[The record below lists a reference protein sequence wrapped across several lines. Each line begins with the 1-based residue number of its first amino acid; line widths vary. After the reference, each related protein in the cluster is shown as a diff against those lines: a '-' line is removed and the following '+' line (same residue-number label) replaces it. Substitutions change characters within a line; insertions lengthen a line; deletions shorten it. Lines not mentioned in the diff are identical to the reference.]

1 MDRFALLVDAGYF
14 YAAGSDAAFGEPV
27 ARRELR
33 LADPEKAVRELQQQA
48 SKLCGDLQLLR
59 VYWYDA
65 MPGPVLSPEQSEL
78 ALQSGLK
85 LRLGVLNNQKQQ
97 KGVDSLIVTD
107 LIDLARNNAITDA
120 VLISGDEDIRLG
132 VELAQ
137 SFGLR
142 VHLWGAGN
150 TDHNVSRSLRMEAD
164 SFHAIP
170 GDWFTETLERP
181 SVGPPADA
189 VGAVQPA
196 VAADDIDEASLVSAA
211 DGVARALLSR
221 LDLRSLQQL
230 VASVEVNKQVPSE
243 YDRRLIA
250 TTATRLGGPRFQ
262 QPQMRTIR
270 GVFITVLRE
279 LTEYAEPDNPETPIA
294 SC

>member
-33 LADPEKAVRELQQQA
+33 LADPEKAVRELQQEA
-48 SKLCGDLQLLR
+48 AKLCGDIQLLR

-107 LIDLARNNAITDA
+107 LIDLARNNAVTDA
-120 VLISGDEDIRLG
+120 VLISGDEDVRLG

-150 TDHNVSRSLRMEAD
+150 TDNNVSRSLRMEAD

-170 GDWFTETLERP
+170 GGWFAETLERT
-181 SVGPPADA
+181 SVGLPADPI
-189 VGAVQPA
+189 GGTQPV
-196 VAADDIDEASLVSAA
+196 VAADDIDETSLVSAA
-211 DGVARALLSR
+211 DGVARALLSH

-230 VASVEVNKQVPSE
+230 VASIEVNKQVPSE

-250 TTATRLGGPRFQ
+250 TTATNLGGPRFQ

-270 GVFITVLRE
+270 GVFITVVRE
-279 LTEYAEPDNPETPIA
+279 LTEYAEPDGPEAPTA
-294 SC
+294 TG